1 MELVCVRADSC
12 TEFEWWAPPALTV
25 LKASVVFVPM
35 ALLNLSPSIQ
45 TVVKGMPNSILMT
58 ILRVTSLMHDVEN
71 DVKIYG
77 RLSQDAP

>member
-1 MELVCVRADSC
+1 M
-12 TEFEWWAPPALTV
+12 
-25 LKASVVFVPM
+25 VFVPM